1 MEKKVTEKREDSGVR
16 AKFNGEIYVDKKV
29 FYKRKDVRNTIEDL
43 MNSRALKEHIKR
55 SRREVR
61 NEDQVA
67 N

>member
-1 MEKKVTEKREDSGVR
+1 MEKKVIEKRGDSGVR

-29 FYKRKDVRNTIEDL
+29 FYKRKDVRKTIEYL
-43 MNSRALKEHIKR
+43 MNSQPLKEHIKR